1 MFIADKSCNLQTVE
15 EMVKALSDGQ
25 KKTYDLLIK
34 EKKTN
39 DKLKDLTEKQLIKA
53 AETYGDNFEEAM
65 RMCIE
70 YDPDSEDK
78 IAEPFFMNEIRKSEK
93 VDNKDLAEATN
104 QINKESDKK
113 DDK

>member
-1 MFIADKSCNLQTVE
+1 MYKVE
-15 EMVKALSDGQ
+15 ELVKALSDGQ
-25 KKTYDLLIK
+25 RKTYELLVK

-39 DKLKDLTEKQLIKA
+39 DKLKDLSEKQLIKA
-53 AETYGDNFEEAM
+53 AETYGDNFDEAM

-93 VDNKDLAEATN
+93 VDKKDLAEASN
-104 QINKESDKK
+104 DINKEAEQK